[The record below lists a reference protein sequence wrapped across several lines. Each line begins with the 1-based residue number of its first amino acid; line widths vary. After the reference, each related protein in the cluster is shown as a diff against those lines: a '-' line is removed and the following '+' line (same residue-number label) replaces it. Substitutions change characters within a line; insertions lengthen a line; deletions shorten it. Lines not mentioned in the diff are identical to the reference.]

1 MIVFPVTEVSSRIF
15 PLLHTIGLMELKDP
29 FPLKIYKHTLSSV
42 DKIVEIHAV
51 VFWGLLP
58 CFRQSRR
65 SFAKKFLFEE
75 FFSFTRNAFF
85 LRWTVSWKLFD
96 CYGLHNFFFF
106 MCKLLSIFC
115 NDHLILN
122 TKTLLLRA
130 KEPRDYSIITS
141 NVVHRI
147 HGRK

>member
-29 FPLKIYKHTLSSV
+29 FPLKIYKHTLSSL

-75 FFSFTRNAFF
+75 FLLQEIHFSFDERSAENYLIVMDFTI
-85 LRWTVSWKLFD
+85 
-96 CYGLHNFFFF
+96 FFF

>member
-29 FPLKIYKHTLSSV
+29 FPLKIYKHTLSSL

-75 FFSFTRNAFF
+75 FLLQEIHFSFDERSAENYLIVMDFTI
-85 LRWTVSWKLFD
+85 
-96 CYGLHNFFFF
+96 FFF

-122 TKTLLLRA
+122 TKTPLLRT

>member
-1 MIVFPVTEVSSRIF
+1 MQLYSGDYCLVSDKADDLLQKNFFSRN
-15 PLLHTIGLMELKDP
+15 
-29 FPLKIYKHTLSSV
+29 SSV
-42 DKIVEIHAV
+42 LQEIH
-51 VFWGLLP
+51 
-58 CFRQSRR
+58 
-65 SFAKKFLFEE
+65 
-75 FFSFTRNAFF
+75 FSFDERSAENYLIVMDFT
-85 LRWTVSWKLFD
+85 
-96 CYGLHNFFFF
+96 NFFFF

>member
-1 MIVFPVTEVSSRIF
+1 
-15 PLLHTIGLMELKDP
+15 MELKDP

-75 FFSFTRNAFF
+75 FFLQEMHFSFDERSAENYLIVMDFT
-85 LRWTVSWKLFD
+85 
-96 CYGLHNFFFF
+96 NFFFF